1 MEKRRIEYF
10 DTAKFIGMMMIILGH
25 FGVPEINRFVYTFHI
40 PLFFLISGYFY
51 APRESTVLL
60 VKNKFRQLII
70 PYILVMLV
78 VICIYGIQNW
88 YKGIS
93 LSETGRGIF
102 SYIIGYFYGSGY
114 IDNIMGHKIQT
125 VGPIWFCLAL
135 FWGFLF
141 LNFILKRKHCLFWA
155 VSLFAA
161 GYYSAFY
168 IWLPFSIQSGMTA
181 VLFIYLGYEAKFFHI
196 MDKIPSIGKIF
207 PLLCIW
213 GICIGYGG
221 QFLFVQNY
229 SRFPITD
236 SIAAIAASYLVLLYS
251 WWLQKNTSAARVMAF
266 LGKYTIVMLCLHSI
280 DVNIMPWND
289 YYKTPNTDGGIILTK
304 ILITLV
310 KFIFPIFGALAVSR
324 YSFLQR
330 IFAIKN

>member
-1 MEKRRIEYF
+1 MKKRRIEYF

-93 LSETGRGIF
+93 LSETSRGIF

-141 LNFILKRKHCLFWA
+141 LNFILKRKLCLFWA

-168 IWLPFSIQSGMTA
+168 IWLPFSIQSGI
-181 VLFIYLGYEAKFFHI
+181 FIWDMKLNFFILWIKFPVSEKYFLCCVFGEYASDTEDNFYLYKTI
-196 MDKIPSIGKIF
+196 
-207 PLLCIW
+207 
-213 GICIGYGG
+213 
-221 QFLFVQNY
+221 
-229 SRFPITD
+229 R
-236 SIAAIAASYLVLLYS
+236 
-251 WWLQKNTSAARVMAF
+251 AF
-266 LGKYTIVMLCLHSI
+266 LLPTALLQLRPVIWFYYTA
-280 DVNIMPWND
+280 
-289 YYKTPNTDGGIILTK
+289 GGCKK
-304 ILITLV
+304 IL
-310 KFIFPIFGALAVSR
+310 PQPG
-324 YSFLQR
+324 
-330 IFAIKN
+330 

>member
-1 MEKRRIEYF
+1 
-10 DTAKFIGMMMIILGH
+10 
-25 FGVPEINRFVYTFHI
+25 
-40 PLFFLISGYFY
+40 
-51 APRESTVLL
+51 
-60 VKNKFRQLII
+60 
-70 PYILVMLV
+70 MLV

-196 MDKIPSIGKIF
+196 MDKIPSIGKYF
-207 PLLCIW
+207 LCCVF
-213 GICIGYGG
+213 GEY
-221 QFLFVQNY
+221 
-229 SRFPITD
+229 
-236 SIAAIAASYLVLLYS
+236 ASDTEDNFYLY
-251 WWLQKNTSAARVMAF
+251 KTIRAF
-266 LGKYTIVMLCLHSI
+266 LLPTALLQLRPVIWFYYTAGGYKKYFRSPGNGFLR
-280 DVNIMPWND
+280 
-289 YYKTPNTDGGIILTK
+289 K
-304 ILITLV
+304 IYDCH
-310 KFIFPIFGALAVSR
+310 ALSAQ
-324 YSFLQR
+324 Y
-330 IFAIKN
+330 

>member
-1 MEKRRIEYF
+1 
-10 DTAKFIGMMMIILGH
+10 
-25 FGVPEINRFVYTFHI
+25 
-40 PLFFLISGYFY
+40 
-51 APRESTVLL
+51 
-60 VKNKFRQLII
+60 
-70 PYILVMLV
+70 MLV
-78 VICIYGIQNW
+78 VICIYGMQNW

-196 MDKIPSIGKIF
+196 MDKIPSIGKYF
-207 PLLCIW
+207 LCCVF
-213 GICIGYGG
+213 GEYASDTEDNFICTKLFALSYYRQHCCNCG
-221 QFLFVQNY
+221 QLSGFIIQLVAAKKYFRSPGNGFLRKIY
-229 SRFPITD
+229 D
-236 SIAAIAASYLVLLYS
+236 CHAL
-251 WWLQKNTSAARVMAF
+251 SAQ
-266 LGKYTIVMLCLHSI
+266 Y
-280 DVNIMPWND
+280 
-289 YYKTPNTDGGIILTK
+289 
-304 ILITLV
+304 
-310 KFIFPIFGALAVSR
+310 
-324 YSFLQR
+324 
-330 IFAIKN
+330 